1 MVPLSPP
8 PLLPLVSSF
17 RASIPLFS
25 YVRADLLVD
34 APPFFFCVPSP
45 LNTRLLRSFSPVD
58 NGAYYCYCN
67 RWYSNKNPSGGHYDT
82 PMHLTIAAL
91 QQYHRSLGLDIEMY
105 HLDSGF
111 WHSSHSDGH
120 CDGVTASNWSASE
133 FHWPHTSGGP
143 IGDGLGSKVWGVPG
157 TKGSISWQ
165 MLYMLLAGSK
175 FTAARPGNETAKGN
189 VYATDSGPMGGPWP
203 MQDDSYGGQMVSQVR
218 YDRSHAFWDEVIGYG
233 FRENNLRAMVI
244 DTLQVW
250 FEQFHDRLNNTHRHE
265 TWLDGYLGPSGNGG
279 GGGGGASKYRLPVR
293 VDQALPSDH
302 LASAL
307 NNWPAIVSA
316 RIGGDMDGGDT
327 WTQMASSGAFLS
339 ALHIRPI
346 MDVLWTDPVQPDNT
360 EHLAFRDHIEH
371 ELVVAVLTAGPV
383 GFGDALPTVPGFRG
397 TNVTRLL
404 LASRADGVILKP
416 AHPALRIDSN
426 PAVWAAATLPAAY
439 GGDPATD
446 RRANSL
452 ARLIALGGGS
462 AKSDG
467 SDDEPAMW
475 WYNLLATDTTSSP
488 ATGATAI
495 TTAALFPTPP
505 PSAAFLVRTFGKLCR
520 HASPATSCLA
530 PFSALQPLDVSTPPC
545 PKAKPA
551 LCRSWALHS
560 ASPVLP
566 GGCVLVGE
574 ESKYVA
580 VSPQRVQASDADA
593 GAASGGT
600 DALRASEIAAS
611 RQGFSVVLVGAPG
624 ETVPITVVVP
634 ASGVAEA
641 TTTDLARAAG
651 GTVVIVKIAF
661 DASGKVSLICKD
673 GMCTATSS
681 PTKKLK

>member
-1 MVPLSPP
+1 
-8 PLLPLVSSF
+8 
-17 RASIPLFS
+17 
-25 YVRADLLVD
+25 
-34 APPFFFCVPSP
+34 
-45 LNTRLLRSFSPVD
+45 
-58 NGAYYCYCN
+58 
-67 RWYSNKNPSGGHYDT
+67 
-82 PMHLTIAAL
+82 MHLTIAAL

-218 YDRSHAFWDEVIGYG
+218 YDRSHAFWNEVIGYG

-279 GGGGGASKYRLPVR
+279 GGGGGGGGSGGGASKYRLPVR

-462 AKSDG
+462 AKSEG

-488 ATGATAI
+488 AT
-495 TTAALFPTPP
+495 
-505 PSAAFLVRTFGKLCR
+505 
-520 HASPATSCLA
+520 
-530 PFSALQPLDVSTPPC
+530 
-545 PKAKPA
+545 
-551 LCRSWALHS
+551 
-560 ASPVLP
+560 
-566 GGCVLVGE
+566 
-574 ESKYVA
+574 
-580 VSPQRVQASDADA
+580 
-593 GAASGGT
+593 
-600 DALRASEIAAS
+600 
-611 RQGFSVVLVGAPG
+611 
-624 ETVPITVVVP
+624 